1 MSDDETKGTAT
12 IIYSSSSTEQRNK
25 ILLVIIFWI
34 AVSIILTVFLTRDLI
49 WNSGFIYS
57 RDLVMPSDL
66 SLSYSDLTDTWDNI
80 HSHPN
85 LELNKIP
92 LYVLL
97 SAVDEVIGSENTL
110 KVLLGAVIFSVLFV
124 IFISLLL
131 IFKEKVKSNIQ
142 LIAIC
147 APPSLLYLFNPWVV
161 DRISNHIFMV
171 LGIALA
177 PLIIVTY
184 VSLLNRRG
192 EGEGEEGR
200 RGGERGRYLKI
211 FSVSLLLTVLS
222 IVSTH
227 VMFYVI
233 PILIFITAYYIIV
246 DSRKKR
252 KQMLLS
258 SLLFFSFYIGLNSY
272 WIVPI
277 AYEYYSAEIEP
288 RYTFSTVQIERL
300 SELNTLPNVVQM
312 IGGGAWDSPLM
323 FQSEYS
329 YYLGF
334 LIPIIS
340 LFAIGLFPSNKFI
353 ILLGIMLVC
362 FLVLALGTNSPIPYW
377 APSSPLAGMMW
388 LFRDPSRFIPFIVL
402 IYSIFLAFTIYRI
415 TSAKKLPKIASIAL
429 ITLILIGISTSFSAY
444 TFVNS
449 AGGRFVPS
457 TLPSELTDLKAYL
470 DKDTGSY
477 KVLWLPLRTYLNYD
491 WNKINDEVASNPYA
505 KYSPKATYDVSSSEA
520 SRDSTM
526 FLRENLYPDIF
537 LKPRTNQIGQ
547 LLNTYDIKYVIV
559 FTDLVG
565 RQQAEA
571 ERIIR
576 IMDVQRDMYLVNQFG
591 PYYVYRNSVFDSDNS
606 SQFYASTISASQ
618 FYASTMSYAISNYT
632 LQELGAF
639 IDLWQNETEKFPDPD
654 LEVMYQ
660 SPTRY
665 LLRVNSTTP
674 FLLVFTET
682 YDPLWKIKID
692 GSTSAVSPMRAYY
705 FLNGFAIDEPG
716 QHIIEL
722 EYTPQTWFN
731 IGVIVSV
738 ITLLVFLGYGI
749 ICMFKRMPF
758 LQVFDIGNNSAILS
772 ETFAYRHLLV
782 RLRGIRRYFSRK
794 S

>member
-1 MSDDETKGTAT
+1 MSNDDTKGSAT
-12 IIYSSSSTEQRNK
+12 IIYSSSSSSSTEKRNK
-25 ILLVIIFWI
+25 ILLVITFWI
-34 AVSIILTVFLTRDLI
+34 AVSIILTVFLMRDLI
-49 WNSGFIYS
+49 WDTGFIYS
-57 RDLVMPSDL
+57 RDLVLPSDL
-66 SLSYSDLTDTWDNI
+66 SLTYSDLTDTWDNI

-92 LYVLL
+92 LFFLL
-97 SAVDEVIGSENTL
+97 SAVDEVIGSENTPKL
-110 KVLLGAVIFSVLFV
+110 LLGAVIFSVLFV

-131 IFKEKVKSNIQ
+131 VFKEKVQSNIK

-147 APPSLLYLFNPWVV
+147 APASLLYLFNPWVV

-171 LGIALA
+171 LGMALT
-177 PLIIVTY
+177 PLIIITY

-192 EGEGEEGR
+192 GGEGR
-200 RGGERGRYLKI
+200 RIGASYLKI
-211 FSVSLLLTVLS
+211 FSVSLLLTALS
-222 IVSTH
+222 VASTH
-227 VMFYVI
+227 IIFYVI
-233 PILIFITAYYIIV
+233 PILLFITVYYIIV
-246 DSRKKR
+246 DSQKKR
-252 KQMLLS
+252 KKMLVS
-258 SLLFFSFYIGLNSY
+258 SLLFFSFYMGLNSY

-288 RYTFSTVQIERL
+288 RYDFSADQIERL
-300 SELNTLPNVVQM
+300 SERNTLPNVAQM
-312 IGGGAWDSPLM
+312 IGGGGWDSPLM
-323 FQSEYS
+323 FQNENS

-362 FLVLALGTNSPIPYW
+362 FLALSAGTNSPLPYW
-377 APSSPLAGMMW
+377 ALSSPLAGVMW

-415 TSAKKLPKIASIAL
+415 TYAKKLSKAGSALL
-429 ITLILIGISTSFSAY
+429 ITLILISVSTSFSAY

-457 TLPSELTDLKAYL
+457 ELPTTFTDLKSYL
-470 DKDTGSY
+470 DNDTGNY
-477 KVLWLPLRTYLNYD
+477 KVLWLPMRTYLNYD
-491 WNKINDEVASNPYA
+491 WNNVSDEVASNTYL
-505 KYSPKATYDVSSSEA
+505 KSSPKATYDVSSSEA

-526 FLRENLYPDIF
+526 FLRENVYPNIF
-537 LKPRTNQIGQ
+537 LRPKTDQIGQ
-547 LLNTYDIKYVIV
+547 ILNVYHVKYVIV

-571 ERIIR
+571 ERIVSV
-576 IMDVQRDMYLVNQFG
+576 MDRQQDMYLVNQFG
-591 PYYVYRNSVFDSDNS
+591 PYYLYRNSVFDSDDDS
-606 SQFYASTISASQ
+606 SQFYASTMPASQ
-618 FYASTMSYAISNYT
+618 FYASTMSYAVSNYSR
-632 LQELGAF
+632 QELRA
-639 IDLWQNETEKFPDPD
+639 ILDLWRTEVEKFPDPD
-654 LEVMYQ
+654 LEVVNQ
-660 SPTRY
+660 SPTHY

-682 YDPLWKIKID
+682 YDPLWKMKID
-692 GSTSAVSPMRAYY
+692 GGTSAVSPMRVYY

-731 IGVIVSV
+731 IGVVVTV

-749 ICMFKRMPF
+749 IYMYKRRPS
-758 LQVFDIGNNSAILS
+758 LQAIGFRSYSAILS
-772 ETFAYRHLLV
+772 ETFEYRHLLV
-782 RLRGIRRYFSRK
+782 RLRGIKGYFSKK